1 MEHGGGKEP
10 RARFPQLSHFTSKG
24 YAWIVLLHTSTY
36 THTLTLSCPSL
47 PHPIPLS
54 SLTPPP
60 ILQLKAVERQL
71 SGGADN
77 PVLKAERDKLKREVQ
92 AKVLAM
98 QSASTVET
106 KRKQLDSEVSG
117 LSEKLMAL
125 RDKAQKLPNDAGIR
139 AEVAHVQEAL
149 AKRAKQANNLSPKE
163 ECYRVC
169 VHPSVKKPASGDPA
183 HVQNCV
189 RMCVKVMRMLVYK
202 MAKKLL

>member
-1 MEHGGGKEP
+1 
-10 RARFPQLSHFTSKG
+10 
-24 YAWIVLLHTSTY
+24 
-36 THTLTLSCPSL
+36 
-47 PHPIPLS
+47 
-54 SLTPPP
+54 
-60 ILQLKAVERQL
+60 VERQL